1 MKLIESSVP
10 RRCDPADEADETEY
24 YCPINTF
31 QLSQTSTTPFLVAY
45 LADQGDRFDHLL
57 QRNLAGAGLTEA
69 DLHHH
74 GIANLSAVLTQKG
87 ANVRPYEMHLRSS
100 LKGISKRASY

>member
-31 QLSQTSTTPFLVAY
+31 QLSQTSTTPFWSHIWRTKETVLITFCREILLVPDLLSRTCIIMESRIY
-45 LADQGDRFDHLL
+45 PRFSH
-57 QRNLAGAGLTEA
+57 RRAPTF
-69 DLHHH
+69 
-74 GIANLSAVLTQKG
+74 VLTRCICG
-87 ANVRPYEMHLRSS
+87 L
-100 LKGISKRASY
+100 L